1 MITNKCDKSFTC
13 MVNHEILSWRLNSIF
28 YIFPLGCFDGSSI
41 VRWLAQLHN
50 SNNIIL
56 EIALLVGKKNPK
68 SLGRKRSSKKFLVTE
83 RQVVYKLLWLFCK
96 ERESKDKGL
105 NFRSTGNMTWGKVT
119 AFLFS
124 YKMRGSVFALLLQRN
139 VRKIKH
145 EKPYNLLVIAEC

>member
-13 MVNHEILSWRLNSIF
+13 MVNHKILSWRLNSIF

-41 VRWLAQLHN
+41 VRWLAQLHTSN
-50 SNNIIL
+50 SIIL
-56 EIALLVGKKNPK
+56 EIALLVGEKKNPK
-68 SLGRKRSSKKFLVTE
+68 SLGRKWSSKKFLIIE

-105 NFRSTGNMTWGKVT
+105 NIRSTGNMTWGKVT
-119 AFLFS
+119 AFFFR
-124 YKMRGSVFALLLQRN
+124 YEMRGSVFALLLQSN

-145 EKPYNLLVIAEC
+145 EKP

>member
-13 MVNHEILSWRLNSIF
+13 MVNHKILSWRLNSIF

-41 VRWLAQLHN
+41 VRWLAQLYTSN
-50 SNNIIL
+50 SIIL
-56 EIALLVGKKNPK
+56 EIALLVGEKKNPK
-68 SLGRKRSSKKFLVTE
+68 SLGRKRSSKKFLIIE

-105 NFRSTGNMTWGKVT
+105 NIRSTGNMTWGKVT
-119 AFLFS
+119 AFFFS
-124 YKMRGSVFALLLQRN
+124 YEMRGSVFALLLQSN

-145 EKPYNLLVIAEC
+145 EKP